1 MKIPRVLPAAAAAL
15 AVLATLLGARSLERT
30 AVRVE
35 VGGFDRAVLSGDW
48 PRAARADV
56 DEASAAGGPT
66 SLYYRAAPWS
76 STLRLPLVAF
86 GPLSVSVRAATRIRS
101 GIAVSRGG
109 VAGEEVIVPPGRWE
123 RYPAP
128 WDRYAAGVSASA
140 ADEPLEL
147 HFAVRSRP
155 LVRRVAEEAAR
166 PELLIDA
173 IEIAAPQGLRLTPR
187 ACAVAAAAPALAALL
202 LALVG
207 GPVAAA
213 LAAVVVAAVVGFA
226 LVAAPVETVT
236 AIPRLAPFAVL
247 AGLAAALLARRA
259 GASRRVRA
267 ALAALTAASAAAHG
281 AVVFFPNH
289 NPPDL
294 DIHVRRTL
302 DLASVPAEYGAWLR
316 YGSQLPTASQ
326 DIGAATAA
334 LGERTLIPY
343 SPLPYVFYY
352 ALHRAGL
359 DLFWAMTAANA
370 ALTALLAPVLWLAAR
385 RLWGDFAGGLA
396 AVLGALD
403 LATWHHVGRAHA
415 PAVFGGVLAAAA
427 LLYLARSADAM
438 HRRSAAAGAAGL
450 LALAALGYSSAPVFL
465 GLFGAVLLALFVVD
479 ASGLP
484 RADRVGIASALVA
497 GGVVAGAAFYFHYV
511 PGLLA
516 GGRGIEAEPDLFP
529 GRTFFVFHNE
539 SRQSLRLWA
548 LGLWIPLAAAAVAAP
563 VALRRA
569 PAWSRPLLVAWAV
582 AWALVML
589 LKEPFLL
596 PRLLRWAKEDLF
608 LAPLLVLLIAAA
620 VAAIP
625 SRAPRWAAAAVV
637 VMVAAW
643 IQLRDF
649 AHHASSLRL

>member
-1 MKIPRVLPAAAAAL
+1 VKTPPWLPAAAAAL
-15 AVLATLLGARSLERT
+15 AVVATFAGASALRRP
-30 AVRVE
+30 AVRVQ
-35 VGGFDRAVLSGDW
+35 VGGFDRAVLAGDW

-56 DEASAAGGPT
+56 DEAAAGGGPT
-66 SLYYRAAPWS
+66 SFYYRAAPWS
-76 STLRLPLVAF
+76 STLSLPLVSE
-86 GPLSVSVRAATRIRS
+86 GPVRVALRAATRIRS
-101 GIAVSRGG
+101 GIVVSRGG
-109 VAGEEVIVPPGRWE
+109 VAGPELIVPPGRWE

-128 WDRYAAGVSASA
+128 WETYGAEVPAAGAPIA
-140 ADEPLEL
+140 L
-147 HFAVRSRP
+147 HLAVRSQP

-173 IEIAAPQGLRLTPR
+173 VEVSSPRGLRLSRR
-187 ACAVAAAAPALAALL
+187 ACVVAAAAPALAALL
-202 LALVG
+202 LGLVG
-207 GPVAAA
+207 GA
-213 LAAVVVAAVVGFA
+213 LAAGMAAIAAAAVVGLA
-226 LVAAPVETVT
+226 LAAGPVETIT
-236 AIPRLAPFAVL
+236 AIPRLAPFAIL
-247 AGLAAALLARRA
+247 AGLAAAGLAR
-259 GASRRVRA
+259 GPGVSRRTRA

-281 AVVFFPNH
+281 AVVFFPDH

-302 DLASVPAEYGAWLR
+302 DLASVPDDYGAWLR

-343 SPLPYVFYY
+343 SPLPNFSYY

-359 DLFWAMTAANA
+359 DLFWAMTVVNA
-370 ALTALLAPVLWLAAR
+370 ALVALLAPLAWLLAR

-396 AVLGALD
+396 AILAALD
-403 LATWHHVGRAHA
+403 LALWHHVGRSHA
-415 PAVFGGVLAAAA
+415 PAVFGAVLTGAA
-427 LLYLARSADAM
+427 LLHLARTADAM
-438 HRRSAAAGAAGL
+438 DGRRAVASGAAL

-465 GLFGAVLLALFVVD
+465 GLFGAVLLALFAVD
-479 ASGLP
+479 AAGLP
-484 RADRVGIASALVA
+484 RGDRAGLAKALVA
-497 GGVVAGAAFYFHYV
+497 GGALAGALFYFHYV
-511 PGLLA
+511 PGLIA

-548 LGLWIPLAAAAVAAP
+548 LGLWIPLAAGAVAAP
-563 VALRRA
+563 FALRRA
-569 PAWSRPLLVAWAV
+569 PAWSRPALIAWAA

-608 LAPLLVLLIAAA
+608 LAPLLVVLIAGA
-620 VAAIP
+620 VASIP
-625 SRAPRWAAAAVV
+625 ARAPRWAAAAVV
-637 VMVAAW
+637 VAVAAW
-643 IQLRDF
+643 LQVRDF

>member
-1 MKIPRVLPAAAAAL
+1 VKTPPWLPPAAAAL
-15 AVLATLLGARSLERT
+15 AVVATFAGASALRRPS
-30 AVRVE
+30 VRVE
-35 VGGFDRAVLSGDW
+35 VGGFDRAVLAGDW

-56 DEASAAGGPT
+56 DADAARGGPT
-66 SLYYRAAPWS
+66 SFYHRAAPWS
-76 STLRLPLVAF
+76 STLRLPLVAV
-86 GPLSVSVRAATRIRS
+86 GPVTVAVRAATRIRS
-101 GIAVSRGG
+101 AIAVSSGG

-128 WDRYAAGVSASA
+128 WDTYAAQAPA
-140 ADEPLEL
+140 AAGEPIEVHLG
-147 HFAVRSRP
+147 VRSRP
-155 LVRRVAEEAAR
+155 LVGRIAEEAAR
-166 PELLIDA
+166 PELLVDS
-173 IEIAAPQGLRLTPR
+173 IEVSSPEGLRLSWR
-187 ACAVAAAAPALAALL
+187 ACLVAAAAPALAALL
-202 LALVG
+202 LGLIG
-207 GPVAAA
+207 GPLAAA
-213 LAAVVVAAVVGFA
+213 GAAIAAAVVVGLA
-226 LVAAPVETVT
+226 LPAAPVETTT

-247 AGLAAALLARRA
+247 AGLAAAGLARGPGVPKRT
-259 GASRRVRA
+259 RA

-343 SPLPYVFYY
+343 SPLPYVFYD

-370 ALTALLAPVLWLAAR
+370 ALTALLAPLAWLLAR

-396 AVLGALD
+396 AILAALD
-403 LATWHHVGRAHA
+403 LALWHHVGRSHA
-415 PAVFGGVLAAAA
+415 PAVFGAVLAGGAM
-427 LLYLARSADAM
+427 LHLARRADAM
-438 HRRSAAAGAAGL
+438 HQRRASVMAAAL

-465 GLFGAVLLALFVVD
+465 GLFGAVLLALFAVD
-479 ASGLP
+479 AAGLP
-484 RADRVGIASALVA
+484 RADRAGLAAALVA
-497 GGVVAGAAFYFHYV
+497 GGLLAGALFYFHYV

-548 LGLWIPLAAAAVAAP
+548 LGLWIPLAAGAVAAP

-569 PAWSRPLLVAWAV
+569 PAWSRPVLLAWA
-582 AWALVML
+582 ASWALVML

-608 LAPLLVLLIAAA
+608 LAPLVVVLIAGA

-637 VMVAAW
+637 VAVAAW
-643 IQLRDF
+643 LQVRDF